1 VPGSEPDELGRTAA
15 RLCTAAERVLE
26 QAPSRVSG
34 ADWDPTEEE
43 PLSETAHW
51 ADQFRRW
58 ERTGEHPYLSL
69 RPGLEPG
76 AALADS
82 LLQAL
87 DGVLS
92 RPEDY
97 GLDIDASFRR
107 EVEGV
112 MAEYL
117 RLRKTGVGGP
127 GGVNAELWQR

>member
-1 VPGSEPDELGRTAA
+1 
-15 RLCTAAERVLE
+15 
-26 QAPSRVSG
+26 VSS

-43 PLSETAHW
+43 PLSETVHW
-51 ADQFRRW
+51 VDQFRRW
-58 ERTGEHPYLSL
+58 ERTGEDPHLSL

-82 LLQAL
+82 LLLAL
-87 DGVLS
+87 GSVL
-92 RPEDY
+92 RLPDDY

-127 GGVNAELWQR
+127 GLVNAELWQR

>member
-1 VPGSEPDELGRTAA
+1 MLD
-15 RLCTAAERVLE
+15 
-26 QAPSRVSG
+26 QAPSPVSG
-34 ADWDPTEEE
+34 ADWDPAEEE

-51 ADQFRRW
+51 VDEFRRW
-58 ERTGEHPYLSL
+58 ERTAEHPYLSL

-87 DGVLS
+87 GGVLS

-97 GLDIDASFRR
+97 GLDLDASFGR
-107 EVEGV
+107 EIESV

-117 RLRKTGVGGP
+117 RLRKTGIGGP
-127 GGVNAELWQR
+127 GLVNAELWQR